1 MDESFVSGKIMVI
14 GAHAGDAEVMAGATV
29 LKHTQAGHQ
38 AVIWRADVYL
48 DATDVWDDYLA
59 MLHAHALT
67 RGGISS
73 FRYFDYYDALGT
85 TRGCL
90 GGFTKA
96 VALMMTPG
104 AWVRRVDYLL

>member
-1 MDESFVSGKIMVI
+1 
-14 GAHAGDAEVMAGATV
+14 MAGATV